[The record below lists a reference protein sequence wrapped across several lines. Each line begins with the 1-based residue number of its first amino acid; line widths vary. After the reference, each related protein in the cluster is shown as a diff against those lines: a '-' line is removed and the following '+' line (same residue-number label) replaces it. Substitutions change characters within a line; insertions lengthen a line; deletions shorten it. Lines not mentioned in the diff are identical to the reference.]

1 MNRTKS
7 QFWRLQQLVEA
18 IRSDQR
24 PNCLNFAT
32 DYEVS
37 QKTIQRDIDY
47 LRDAWNAP
55 IAYDRLKKGFYFTEP
70 NWFLPAVMMSEGDF
84 LVLLL
89 AARVL
94 EQYRG
99 TPVAADLDKIIGK
112 LTDMLPD
119 KISLRPEWMF
129 TRFSFTAPPSK
140 PVDEAVWTG
149 IVRAAIQQKWMN
161 ITYRSFND
169 KRARNRVI
177 APYHVANLQGEW
189 YVFGPDAESA
199 LVRQWSMAR
208 IGKAEITD
216 KGFAV
221 PADFNAQKF
230 LASTFG
236 RYVGAGKKPYHV
248 RLRFKKEI
256 ADWITERE
264 WHPGQ
269 KISQTTGGEMELQ
282 FTAAGL
288 VELKR
293 WVLAW
298 GGNVTVLAPTEL
310 RKMVSEEIKGMA
322 KIY

>member
-7 QFWRLQQLVEA
+7 QFWRLQQLVAA
-18 IRSDQR
+18 IRSGKH
-24 PNCLNFAT
+24 PNCLSFAME
-32 DYEVS
+32 YEVS
-37 QKTIQRDIDY
+37 QKTVQRDIDY
-47 LRDAWNAP
+47 LRDAWDAP
-55 IAYDRLKKGFYFTEP
+55 IAYDRLKNGFYFTEP

-84 LVLLL
+84 LALLL

-94 EQYRG
+94 EQYHG
-99 TPVAADLDKIIGK
+99 TPVAAELNKIIGK

-140 PVDEAVWTG
+140 PVNEAVWSG
-149 IVRAAIQQKWMN
+149 VVRATIQQKWLN
-161 ITYRSFND
+161 IKYRSFND
-169 KRARNRVI
+169 KQAKSRVI

-189 YVFGPDAESA
+189 YVFGPEAEST

-208 IGKAEITD
+208 IGKAELTD
-216 KGFAV
+216 NTFSV
-221 PADFNAQKF
+221 QSDFDARQF

-236 RYVGAGKKPYHV
+236 RYAGAGKKPYHV
-248 RLRFKKEI
+248 RLRFKKEV

-269 KISQTTGGEMELQ
+269 KVSWTASGDLELN

-288 VELKR
+288 LELRR

-298 GGNVTVLAPTEL
+298 GGNVKVLAPPEL
-310 RKMVSEEIKGMA
+310 RQLVSDEIKGMA